1 MWIVAIAWMYVAVMM
16 AMAEATASNGTILG
30 AIVTFIFYGVLPAAL
45 VMYLL
50 STPARRRARLAAE
63 AQADGQA
70 RVEAPSDTTASAQ
83 PDAGSLPA
91 GDPVA
96 AERKEP

>member
-1 MWIVAIAWMYVAVMM
+1 MWIVAIAWMYVALMM

-30 AIVTFIFYGVLPAAL
+30 AIVTFIFYGVLPASL

-63 AQADGQA
+63 AQADAQA
-70 RVEAPSDTTASAQ
+70 RAEAPSDTTASAQ

-91 GDPVA
+91 SDPVA

>member
-63 AQADGQA
+63 AQAEAHAQA
-70 RVEAPSDTTASAQ
+70 ESIGSAQ
-83 PDAGSLPA
+83 PDASSLPT
-91 GDPVA
+91 GDTFA
-96 AERKEP
+96 TERKEP

>member
-30 AIVTFIFYGVLPAAL
+30 AIVTFVFYGVLPAAL

-63 AQADGQA
+63 AQADATG
-70 RVEAPSDTTASAQ
+70 SAQ
-83 PDAGSLPA
+83 PDAGGLPT

>member
-1 MWIVAIAWMYVAVMM
+1 MWIVAIAWMYVALMM

-30 AIVTFIFYGVLPAAL
+30 AIVTLIFYGVLPAAL

-63 AQADGQA
+63 AQSDAQA
-70 RVEAPSDTTASAQ
+70 REGARADTAGSTQ

-91 GDPVA
+91 GDMVA
-96 AERKEP
+96 SERKEP

>member
-63 AQADGQA
+63 AQAEAHTQA
-70 RVEAPSDTTASAQ
+70 ESTGSAQ
-83 PDAGSLPA
+83 PDASSLPTSDTIA
-91 GDPVA
+91 T
-96 AERKEP
+96 ERKEP

>member
-16 AMAEATASNGTILG
+16 ALAEATAVNGTVLG
-30 AIVTFIFYGVLPAAL
+30 AIVTFVFYGVCPVAL

-50 STPARRRARLAAE
+50 STPARRQARRAAE
-63 AQADGQA
+63 AQAQVGAQ
-70 RVEAPSDTTASAQ
+70 VEAVTTATASTQ

-91 GDPVA
+91 GDAVA
-96 AERKEP
+96 SERKEA

>member
-30 AIVTFIFYGVLPAAL
+30 AIVTFVFYGVMPAAL

-63 AQADGQA
+63 AQADAQA
-70 RVEAPSDTTASAQ
+70 RAEAQSDMTVSAQ
-83 PDAGSLPA
+83 PDAGSLTA

>member
-30 AIVTFIFYGVLPAAL
+30 AIVTLIFYGVLPAAL

-63 AQADGQA
+63 AQADAQA
-70 RVEAPSDTTASAQ
+70 HDGARADATGSAQ
-83 PDAGSLPA
+83 PDAGSLPT

-96 AERKEP
+96 SERKEP

>member
-30 AIVTFIFYGVLPAAL
+30 AIVTFVFYGVLPAAL

-63 AQADGQA
+63 AQANAQTRA
-70 RVEAPSDTTASAQ
+70 EVSSDTAASAQ